1 MQTTASRRSS
11 RQVTGDDMVVEIAW
25 LYYERGLNQ
34 NEIATALDVSRATVV
49 NYLQEA
55 RERGY
60 VQVRLS
66 PTAFTGHRL
75 AMALRETFDLN
86 AAYVVPDMD
95 GDAPDTAARVVRG
108 AADWLPTL
116 LAPGDRLG
124 VAWGKTIY
132 DLADCLEPRAIDDL
146 TVLQLVGSMAT
157 PYGFSADVCSSNV
170 ASKFSARCVNLH
182 VPAIL
187 SEARIARLLR
197 EEQLIAAQL
206 EAMNGFN
213 KTLFAVGSCKE
224 DSHVVSS
231 GVATLQELAWYLGQ
245 GAVGVLCGRFIDRSG
260 VPIRGPLDD
269 RMMGVELARLR
280 DRDAGILVS
289 SGAERVFAALAAI
302 RGGYVTH
309 LVTGQA
315 DAEALL
321 AAAT

>member
-1 MQTTASRRSS
+1 MPATGSQKSP
-11 RQVTGDDMVVEIAW
+11 RQVSGDDIVVETAW
-25 LYYERGLNQ
+25 LYYEDGLNQ
-34 NEIATALDVSRATVV
+34 NEIAAALDVSRATVV
-49 NYLQEA
+49 NYLQLA

-66 PTAFTGHRL
+66 HEAFTGHRL
-75 AMALRETFDLN
+75 AMALREAFGL
-86 AAYVVPDMD
+86 
-95 GDAPDTAARVVRG
+95 TAAFVLPQRESMPDVGSRIVRG

-132 DLADCLEPRAIDDL
+132 DVAECLEQRTIDDL

-170 ASKFSARCVNLH
+170 ARKLGATCVNLH

-187 SEARIARLLR
+187 SDARIARTLR
-197 EEQLIAAQL
+197 EESLIAAQF
-206 EAMNGFN
+206 EAMNSFN
-213 KTLFAVGSCKE
+213 KTLFAVGSCTE

-231 GVATLQELAWYLGQ
+231 GVATKQELAWYLGQ

-260 VPIRGPLDD
+260 AHIEGPLDD
-269 RMMGVELARLR
+269 RMMAVELDRLR
-280 DRDAGILVS
+280 QREAGILVVAGS
-289 SGAERVFAALAAI
+289 ERVAAAVAAI

-309 LVTGQA
+309 LVTGEA
-315 DAEALL
+315 SAEAML
-321 AAAT
+321 AGAP

>member
-1 MQTTASRRSS
+1 MPATGSQKSP
-11 RQVTGDDMVVEIAW
+11 RQVSGDDIVVETAW
-25 LYYERGLNQ
+25 LYYEDGLNQ
-34 NEIATALDVSRATVV
+34 NEIAAALDVSRATVV
-49 NYLQEA
+49 NYLQLA

-66 PTAFTGHRL
+66 HEAFTGHRL
-75 AMALRETFDLN
+75 AMALREAFGL
-86 AAYVVPDMD
+86 
-95 GDAPDTAARVVRG
+95 TAAFVLPQRENMPDVGSRIVRG

-132 DLADCLEPRAIDDL
+132 DVAECLEQRTIDDL

-170 ASKFSARCVNLH
+170 ARKLGATCVNLH

-187 SEARIARLLR
+187 SDARIARTLR
-197 EEQLIAAQL
+197 EESLIAAQF
-206 EAMNGFN
+206 EAMNSFN
-213 KTLFAVGSCKE
+213 KTLFAVGSCTE

-231 GVATLQELAWYLGQ
+231 GVATKQELAWYLGQ

-260 VPIRGPLDD
+260 AHIEGPLDD
-269 RMMGVELARLR
+269 RMMAVELDRLR
-280 DRDAGILVS
+280 QREAGILVVAGS
-289 SGAERVFAALAAI
+289 ERVAAAVAAI

-309 LVTGQA
+309 LVTGEA
-315 DAEALL
+315 SAEAML
-321 AAAT
+321 AGAP

>member
-1 MQTTASRRSS
+1 MPTPASRRSS
-11 RQVTGDDMVVEIAW
+11 RQVTGDDIVVETAW
-25 LYYERGLNQ
+25 LYYEQGLNQ
-34 NEIATALDVSRATVV
+34 TEIAGALDVSRATVV

-60 VQVRLS
+60 VQVRLA
-66 PTAFTGHRL
+66 PAAFTGHRL
-75 AMALRETFDLN
+75 AMALRETFGLA
-86 AAYVVPDMD
+86 AAYVLPDMD
-95 GDAPDTAARVVRG
+95 GAAPDTAARVVRG
-108 AADWLPTL
+108 AADWLPSL

-132 DLADCLEPRAIDDL
+132 DLAEALEPRPIEDL

-170 ASKFSARCVNLH
+170 ARKFSARCVNLH

-187 SEARIARLLR
+187 SEARIARTLR
-197 EEQLIAAQL
+197 EEALIAAQL

-213 KTLFAVGSCKE
+213 KTLFAVGSCAE

-231 GVATLQELAWYLGQ
+231 GVATRQELAWYLGQ
-245 GAVGVLCGRFIDRSG
+245 GAAGVLCGRFIDRAG
-260 VPIRGPLDD
+260 TPIRGPLDD
-269 RMMGVELARLR
+269 RMMGVDLDRLR
-280 DRDAGILVS
+280 EREAGIMVS
-289 SGAERVFAALAAI
+289 TGADRVTAALAAI

-315 DAEALL
+315 DAEAML
-321 AAAT
+321 ASAT